1 MELMRNFRFIAR
13 AKNRTVNSPKFKLK
27 AKIGGKME
35 FSHFKIKQ
43 PYPTSHTAD
52 FIKLIDF

>member
-1 MELMRNFRFIAR
+1 
-13 AKNRTVNSPKFKLK
+13 
-27 AKIGGKME
+27 ME

-52 FIKLIDF
+52 FSNAENSHLPFIIYSKLVRLGKTQFKRLNIQIRENSK